1 MAELKGGAGGALSEA
16 RALVLGA
23 LLLFGFQFRAVFEA
37 GYEALPVW
45 SQAMKLAAL
54 GLMLLAVGLLVAPT
68 AYYRI
73 VERGEGTAELRGF
86 ASRVMFWALLPFALA
101 VTLDLFVAGAPI
113 LGTKW
118 AVAFGFLVFAAA
130 FFFWYLLGFHHRR
143 AVASAAAPVR
153 GPESI
158 VPSTVV
164 TIMTTGEAQAEESLP
179 GESLPGESLPG
190 EPLPGESPPGETMPA
205 AGSQP
210 AAAGAAAVGARLDES
225 SDAPKVE
232 AGDERE
238 VKGMMSG
245 TSDGDNV
252 AREVGGAG
260 LTGGAGRAH
269 DGVEQV
275 LTDARTLLPGAQ
287 AFLGFQLIAALAEGF
302 GQLPAAAQYVH
313 LLSLL
318 LMALTVV
325 LLMTP
330 AAYHRIVE
338 RGGGGEHFHGFA
350 SRFVVAALV
359 PLALGLSGD
368 VYVVVRKVT
377 DSQVLS
383 IVSALFALAMFW
395 ELWFG
400 LTLYRRTQ
408 RRFTD

>member
-1 MAELKGGAGGALSEA
+1 MAELKGEGAGTPGGTGGALGEA
-16 RALVLGA
+16 RALIFGA

-37 GYEALPVW
+37 GYEVLPIW

-73 VERGEGTAELRGF
+73 VEQGEGSAELRGF

-118 AVAFGFLVFAAA
+118 AVAFGFIVFAAA
-130 FFFWYLLGFHHRR
+130 LFFWYLLGFHHRR
-143 AVASAAAPVR
+143 AAASAAAPAR

-158 VPSTVV
+158 VASRVV
-164 TIMTTGEAQAEESLP
+164 TTLTTGEAQAEDSP
-179 GESLPGESLPG
+179 SGES
-190 EPLPGESPPGETMPA
+190 PLSESPPGETLSVSGTRPA
-205 AGSQP
+205 AT
-210 AAAGAAAVGARLDES
+210 GAAAVGVGPGEG

-232 AGDERE
+232 ARYERE
-238 VKGMMSG
+238 VRGMMSG
-245 TSDGDNV
+245 TSDGGSDN
-252 AREVGGAG
+252 AAGEIGAADHAG
-260 LTGGAGRAH
+260 AAGRAS
-269 DGVEQV
+269 DRVEQV

-338 RGGGGEHFHGFA
+338 RGGGGEHFHVFA

-377 DSQVLS
+377 DSQMLS